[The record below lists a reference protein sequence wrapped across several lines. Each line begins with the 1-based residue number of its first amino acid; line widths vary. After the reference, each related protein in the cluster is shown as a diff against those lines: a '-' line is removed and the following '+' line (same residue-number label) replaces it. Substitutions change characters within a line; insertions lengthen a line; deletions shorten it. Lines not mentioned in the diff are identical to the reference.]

1 MKKSK
6 KIALIVATILV
17 AVGLAVFF
25 GAVAAMGFDFTK
37 LNTVS
42 LQTST
47 YEIEDAF
54 HHIAIDEVGCDV
66 NLYLSD
72 DGTCKVICRDSEYIT
87 YTVHVNEDTLHI
99 KQEDSRKWYQQI
111 NLSLGKSETAEI
123 RIYLPESSYQSLD
136 AALQSGDIVVPE
148 AFCFESA
155 KLRSSSGNI
164 EIRALV
170 NQSLDVK
177 ATSGDIWIANASP
190 ADLTA
195 QSSSGDITLEAV
207 NAEDNIRVDATSGD
221 LYLSNVHAQAIS
233 ASTTSGEIELADV
246 LADESIRIESSS
258 GDVALQ
264 RCDAEALHIQTSSG
278 DVSGTLLTEKVFR
291 TDTASG
297 DVDVPQSTSGGEC
310 EIQTTSGDIVFR

>member
-25 GAVAAMGFDFTK
+25 GAVAAMDFDFTK

-54 HHIAIDEVGCDV
+54 HHIAIDEAGCDV
-66 NLYLSD
+66 NFYLSD

-123 RIYLPESSYQSLD
+123 RIYLPKSDYQSLD

-148 AFCFESA
+148 GFHFESA
-155 KLRSSSGNI
+155 NIRSSSGNI
-164 EIRALV
+164 QILSTVSEMLTA
-170 NQSLDVK
+170 N
-177 ATSGDIWIANASP
+177 ATSGDIWVANAAP
-190 ADLTA
+190 TNLTA
-195 QSSSGDITLEAV
+195 QSSSGDIGLEY
-207 NAEDNIRVDATSGD
+207 VDAGNLQLTATSGD
-221 LYLSNVHAQAIS
+221 LHLFNVHAQTIS
-233 ASTTSGEIELADV
+233 ANTTSGEIELADV
-246 LADESIRIESSS
+246 LADESIHIKSTS
-258 GDVALQ
+258 GDAALQ
-264 RCDAEALHIQTSSG
+264 HCDAETLRIQTTSG
-278 DVSGTLLTEKVFR
+278 DVSGTLLTEKVYL

-297 DVDVPQSTSGGEC
+297 DVDVPRSASGGTC
-310 EIQTTSGDIVFR
+310 EISTTSGDIAFH